1 MIRGRL
7 VPIVASGIA
16 IALGTTAFHVNGA
29 WDSRTRAVRALAVT
43 RLDLT
48 RERDALGSARAR
60 VDQGRI
66 ASNRARAERDGAKLS
81 VDDRGAQL
89 VATQADR
96 DQARNARTTLNATVA
111 VVRQCLDGAKTA
123 LDALQRN
130 DNAATT
136 AALKSVD
143 DACRRANTAQGGS
156 APVYAFDFPDPF
168 VFNDRG
174 TLVAF
179 ATNASAGNIQVIKQQ
194 PDGAWATAGDA
205 LGPLPPWASK
215 GRTWAP
221 SVLARPGGFVMYY
234 TALEAFTGRQ
244 CISRA
249 VSTSAT
255 GPFVDTT
262 TGPMEC
268 GESGAIDPEA
278 VIGAFGVPV
287 LLWKHERPAAIIARP
302 LTPDGLAFAGEA
314 HHLLR
319 VNHRWEAGV
328 VEAPSMVVDGS
339 GAWLFYS
346 GNDWN
351 GRRYAI
357 GVAHCDGP
365 LGPCD
370 TGSGVALLS
379 SHDALAGPGGA
390 SVFVDATGQR
400 RVAFHAYQEPKVK
413 YPESRL
419 LHIAKLDLASGRP
432 VLVE

>member
-1 MIRGRL
+1 MIRQRL
-7 VPIVASGIA
+7 VPLAAIGVAV
-16 IALGTTAFHVNGA
+16 ALGTTAWHLNGA
-29 WDSRTRAVRALAVT
+29 WDSRTRAVRALSAT
-43 RLDLT
+43 RADLQ
-48 RERDALGSARAR
+48 RERDALRSARAR
-60 VDQGRI
+60 LHQARI
-66 ASNRARAERDGAKLS
+66 ESNRARAERDGAKLS

-89 VATQADR
+89 VATRTDR
-96 DQARNARTTLNATVA
+96 DQVRNARATVNATVS

-136 AALKSVD
+136 AALRSVD
-143 DACRRANTAQGGS
+143 EACRRANNAPGGS
-156 APVYAFDFPDPF
+156 IPVYAFDFPDPF
-168 VFNDRG
+168 VLNDRG
-174 TLVAF
+174 RLYAF
-179 ATNASAGNIQVIKQQ
+179 STNASGGNIQVLKQQ
-194 PDGAWATAGDA
+194 SDGSWATAGDA
-205 LGPLPPWASK
+205 LGPLPPWATK

-234 TALEAFTGRQ
+234 TALETFTGRQ

-249 VSTSAT
+249 VSTAAT

-268 GESGAIDPEA
+268 GKTGAIDPEA

-287 LLWKHERPAAIIARP
+287 LVWKHERPAAIIARA
-302 LTPDGLAFAGEA
+302 LTPDGLAFAGDA
-314 HHLLR
+314 HHLLG
-319 VNHRWEAGV
+319 VNHRWENGV
-328 VEAPSMVVDGS
+328 VEAPSMLVDGS
-339 GAWLFYS
+339 GAWLFFS

-351 GRRYAI
+351 GRHYAI
-357 GVAHCDGP
+357 GVAHCDSP

-370 TGSGVALLS
+370 TGSSVALLS

-390 SVFVDATGQR
+390 SVFVDASGQR